1 MSFPEQPLGS
11 FLDDLASS
19 KPAPGGGSVAALA
32 GALGAALVSMVGSL
46 TVGKEKFK
54 DVEPEVQALMAKS
67 EALRHRLLA
76 YIDEDVAA
84 FNGYS
89 AAANLPKDTAE
100 QKAARSAAIQKA
112 LMNAVDPPMNTARA
126 CVDVLD
132 LCLPIAEKGNVQAV
146 SDAGV
151 GALMAEAGL
160 ARRGA
165 ERAHQP
171 GLDQG
176 RRVRGAQAH
185 GARRSDAGPGRAEG
199 KDSQDSSRASC
210 KQSLRREQ

>member
-1 MSFPEQPLGS
+1 MSFPEQSLES

-19 KPAPGGGSVAALA
+19 SPAPGGGSVAALA

-46 TVGKEKFK
+46 TLGKEKFK
-54 DVEPEVQALMAKS
+54 DVEPEVQAIRARS
-67 EALRHRLLA
+67 EALRQRLLA
-76 YIDEDVAA
+76 CIDEDVAA

-89 AAANLPKDTAE
+89 AAARLPKDTAE

-112 LMNAVDPPMNTARA
+112 LMNAVDPPMNTAKA

-132 LCLPIAEKGNVQAV
+132 LCLPIAEKGNPQAV

-160 ARRGA
+160 RAAALNVRINLGWIKDAEFVARKSA
-165 ERAHQP
+165 E
-171 GLDQG
+171 LD
-176 RRVRGAQAH
+176 ALLK
-185 GARRSDAGPGRAEG
+185 GRAEQ
-199 KDSQDSSRASC
+199 KEKIVQYVES
-210 KQSLRREQ
+210 KL